1 MFTLRILVFYLGIY
15 LFATKSDPTMYA
27 GRLVVLVA
35 NLVIAGYVV
44 SAFGDEEPEWTEEEK
59 RIGDNDASGPRD
71 GAFKQP
77 TD

>member
-1 MFTLRILVFYLGIY
+1 
-15 LFATKSDPTMYA
+15 MYA
-27 GRLVVLVA
+27 RGLVVLVA